1 MIKAI
6 WHLNFDN
13 MYIYVYFFICKN
25 GKVYANWITFFRRRD
40 NESNYVYK
48 YLEPVLAVFMADP
61 LILMQM

>member
-1 MIKAI
+1 MT
-6 WHLNFDN
+6 FVVY
-13 MYIYVYFFICKN
+13 MYISSIVKMERFMLIELHFSEE
-25 GKVYANWITFFRRRD
+25 D